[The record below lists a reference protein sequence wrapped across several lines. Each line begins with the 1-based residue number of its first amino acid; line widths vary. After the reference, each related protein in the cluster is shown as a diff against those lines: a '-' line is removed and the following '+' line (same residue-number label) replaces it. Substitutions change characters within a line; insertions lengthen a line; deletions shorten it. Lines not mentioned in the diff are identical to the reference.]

1 MEIQIHFQCHLI
13 MTINNLH
20 DPRTPRHKG
29 YNSIETLS
37 AAPRPGG
44 VIEPIPSSR
53 KTGDQPQ
60 RDHGGADL
68 SIAAL
73 ILNPSLQSA
82 LSGLIGVPLHRLRE
96 INSGSTLSPPHQKSC
111 GLAPAPVVIIGLLC
125 LFRETKETWTSGGPE
140 HHLIPLFF
148 TCALFEHGFRRQ
160 KRRPLVNF
168 VEEPGLISS
177 QGDAS
182 SRF

>member
-1 MEIQIHFQCHLI
+1 MP
-13 MTINNLH
+13 INNLH
-20 DPRTPRHKG
+20 DPQTPRHKG
-29 YNSIETLS
+29 YNSIETFS
-37 AAPRPGG
+37 AAPRPGS
-44 VIEPIPSSR
+44 VIEPIPNSR

-60 RDHGGADL
+60 CDHRGADL

-96 INSGSTLSPPHQKSC
+96 INSGSPHSPPHQKSC

-125 LFRETKETWTSGGPE
+125 LFRENKETWTSGGLE

-148 TCALFEHGFRRQ
+148 TCTSFEHSFRRP
-160 KRRPLVNF
+160 KRQQLVNL
-168 VEEPGLISS
+168 VEEGRNR
-177 QGDAS
+177 A
-182 SRF
+182 